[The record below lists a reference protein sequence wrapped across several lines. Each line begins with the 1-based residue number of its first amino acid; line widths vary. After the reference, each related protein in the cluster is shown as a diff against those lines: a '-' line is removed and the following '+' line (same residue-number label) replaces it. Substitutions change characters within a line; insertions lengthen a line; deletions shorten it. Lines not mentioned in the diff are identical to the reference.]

1 MRISAK
7 YNNLLIERGVSL
19 ARMNVRDVGFRRD
32 DALLAV
38 KFLKDAEIPILGGD
52 VWYGREG
59 HFEPAYANWYTNP
72 NPDENQYS
80 YSNRSCEAAEQY
92 LRNFPEQAD
101 VEQLFVLV
109 IRQ

>member
-1 MRISAK
+1 MLASV
-7 YNNLLIERGVSL
+7 ERC
-19 ARMNVRDVGFRRD
+19 

-38 KFLKDAEIPILGGD
+38 KFLKDAEIPILS
-52 VWYGREG
+52 EG
-59 HFEPAYANWYTNP
+59 MFGTVARVTSSQHTRIGTLIR